1 MRLTSITWAGG
12 GVLPHMATMS
22 QTLLSM
28 LFAFCALF
36 AERNAYRTSLGMA
49 VGEKIMYTAEIMSR
63 DQYVPK
69 NPNQSDLDNIFDLSF
84 PTVQPYL
91 FKVSNGLSLGHFFFF
106 GGGGWSIYL
115 RVFIKSSQYTLII
128 PHMAIWQCP
137 LLVPS
142 VHGPQMV

>member
-1 MRLTSITWAGG
+1 
-12 GVLPHMATMS
+12 
-22 QTLLSM
+22 M
-28 LFAFCALF
+28 LFTFCALF

-91 FKVSNGLSLGHFFFF
+91 FKVSNILSLGHFCSFFLFVYVF
-106 GGGGWSIYL
+106 GGGSIYL
-115 RVFIKSSQYTLII
+115 QVFIKSSQYTSII
-128 PHMAIWQCP
+128 PHMAIQ
-137 LLVPS
+137 LTAKGSLI
-142 VHGPQMV
+142 